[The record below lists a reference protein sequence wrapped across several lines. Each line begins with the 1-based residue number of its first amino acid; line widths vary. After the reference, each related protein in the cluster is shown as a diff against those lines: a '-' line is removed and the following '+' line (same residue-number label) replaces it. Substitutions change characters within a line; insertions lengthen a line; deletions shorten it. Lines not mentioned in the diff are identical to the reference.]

1 MKAGAVLV
9 NVGRGSLVGMDDL
22 VSALQDGHLG
32 GAALDVFETEPLA
45 ADCPMWDMENVLL
58 TPHIAGPSFGGN
70 ADVQNTIWHICMD
83 NLERY
88 LTGNLLKNVVN
99 RSEGY

>member
-1 MKAGAVLV
+1 MSDAAVWR
-9 NVGRGSLVGMDDL
+9 GRTIWCRLCRTAT
-22 VSALQDGHLG
+22 SA
-32 GAALDVFETEPLA
+32 GAALDVFETEPLP
-45 ADCPMWDMENVLL
+45 ADCPLWDMENVLL
-58 TPHIAGPSFGGN
+58 TPHIAGPSFGGS

-88 LTGNLLKNVVN
+88 LTGNPLKNVVN